1 MKKFSEILTETILK
15 KESKR
20 EVDSIINE
28 SIVDGFKKLAS
39 ASKEKLS
46 SFKDAFATKA
56 KDLLSK
62 TLSSLVKSLVS
73 SIQSKKS
80 VDVKSQ
86 MEQNPM
92 FKEFLSETDAINE
105 ISSDFDKKAVDSVI
119 GKKGEVTE
127 ESVQYSNQNIIS
139 EGITD
144 SADTIT
150 TKIFSSVYTI
160 IAKALGAVGYVI
172 KPEFRNWYD
181 RLIRKIQKKFYSTKL
196 GQSIKDL
203 PPEVEQDVM
212 QKFQAIIGIVV
223 VIVMVW
229 IIVSTLN
236 GDSDA
241 VSNSAAGGA
250 TAEELDNAADNV
262 DAAEGADV
270 KEIENAS
277 ENPGSGSEQSS
288 TASDTAKTETNV
300 KSGTEAAEATVKG
313 ESASSTKMYKV
324 TGGKDFNTKISYADE
339 SPEIYDMR
347 QKYISDRIDAIE
359 KANPNMSSTV
369 LRALKSK
376 AGMEYDYAFAN
387 GKVLSIR
394 DGNITPIEANNFTES
409 LSNPKAFLENTG
421 ALDGKTANLDAL
433 KGLDD
438 KFNAGQLADAGV
450 ETINFNSYGIPVKID
465 LSKIPEA
472 DKSLNP
478 TQLAQKYV
486 KAVAERAAKA
496 KAEEEELGI

>member
-1 MKKFSEILTETILK
+1 MKKFSEILTETVLE
-15 KESKR
+15 KESKQ

-28 SIVDGFKKLAS
+28 GIVDGFKKLAT

-127 ESVQYSNQNIIS
+127 ESVQYSNKNIIS
-139 EGITD
+139 EDIAD
-144 SADTIT
+144 SVDTIT

-160 IAKALGAVGYVI
+160 IAKALGAIGYVI

-181 RLIRKIQKKFYSTKL
+181 RLVRKIQKKFYSTKL

-236 GDSDA
+236 GDSNDI
-241 VSNSAAGGA
+241 STAATGGA
-250 TAEELDNAADNV
+250 TAEELDNAADTA
-262 DAAEGADV
+262 DAAEAGSAAADTL
-270 KEIENAS
+270 EAGNA
-277 ENPGSGSEQSS
+277 GS
-288 TASDTAKTETNV
+288 V
-300 KSGTEAAEATVKG
+300 HF
-313 ESASSTKMYKV
+313 YKLP
-324 TGGKDFNTKISYADE
+324 GGKDLSDTKISYSDE
-339 SPEIYDMR
+339 PPEVFDMR

-359 KANPNMSSTV
+359 KANPNMSSTL

-376 AGMEYDYAFAN
+376 AGLEYDYAFAN

-478 TQLAQKYV
+478 AQLAQKYV

>member
-1 MKKFSEILTETILK
+1 MKKFSEFFTESILE
-15 KESKR
+15 KEKTKQ

-28 SIVDGFKKLAS
+28 GIVDGFKKLAS
-39 ASKEKLS
+39 AGKEKLS
-46 SFKDAFATKA
+46 KFKDAFADKA
-56 KDLLSK
+56 KELLSK
-62 TLSSLVKSLVS
+62 TLGTLVKSLVS
-73 SIQSKKS
+73 SIQSKDKKPA
-80 VDVKSQ
+80 DIKSQ
-86 MEQNPM
+86 MESNPL
-92 FKEFLSETDAINE
+92 FKDFLSETDAINE

-127 ESVQYSNQNIIS
+127 ESVQYSNKNIIS
-139 EGITD
+139 EDIAD
-144 SADTIT
+144 SVDTIT

-160 IAKALGAVGYVI
+160 IAKALGAIGYVI

-181 RLIRKIQKKFYSTKL
+181 RLVRKIQKKFYSTKL

-236 GDSDA
+236 GDSNEI
-241 VSNSAAGGA
+241 STAATGGA
-250 TAEELDNAADNV
+250 AAEELDNAADTA
-262 DAAEGADV
+262 DAAEAGSAAADTL
-270 KEIENAS
+270 ETGNA
-277 ENPGSGSEQSS
+277 GS
-288 TASDTAKTETNV
+288 V
-300 KSGTEAAEATVKG
+300 HF
-313 ESASSTKMYKV
+313 YKLP
-324 TGGKDFNTKISYADE
+324 GGKDLSDTKISYSDE
-339 SPEIYDMR
+339 PPEVFDMK
-347 QKYISDRIDAIE
+347 QKYIEERLDAIE
-359 KANPNMSSTV
+359 EANPNLSSSA
-369 LRALKSK
+369 LRAAKSK
-376 AGMEYDYAFAN
+376 IGMEYDYAFAN

-421 ALDGKTANLDAL
+421 ALDGKVANLDAL

-478 TQLAQKYV
+478 AQLAQKYV

-496 KAEEEELGI
+496 KADEEELGI

>member
-1 MKKFSEILTETILK
+1 MKKFSEILTETVLE
-15 KESKR
+15 KESKQ

-28 SIVDGFKKLAS
+28 GIVDGFKKLAT

-92 FKEFLSETDAINE
+92 FKEFLSETNAISE

-127 ESVQYSNQNIIS
+127 ESVQYSNKNIIS
-139 EGITD
+139 EDIAD
-144 SADTIT
+144 SVDTIT

-160 IAKALGAVGYVI
+160 IAKALGAIGYVI

-262 DAAEGADV
+262 DAAEGVDV

-277 ENPGSGSEQSS
+277 
-288 TASDTAKTETNV
+288 
-300 KSGTEAAEATVKG
+300 
-313 ESASSTKMYKV
+313 STKMYKV
-324 TGGKDFNTKISYADE
+324 PGGKDFNTKISYADE

-359 KANPNMSSTV
+359 KANPNMSSTL

-376 AGMEYDYAFAN
+376 AGTEYDYAFAN

-478 TQLAQKYV
+478 AQLAQKYV
-486 KAVAERAAKA
+486 KVVAERAAKA

>member
-1 MKKFSEILTETILK
+1 MKKFSEILTETVLE
-15 KESKR
+15 KESKQ

-28 SIVDGFKKLAS
+28 GIVDGFKKLAT

-127 ESVQYSNQNIIS
+127 ESVQYSNKNIIS
-139 EGITD
+139 EDIAD
-144 SADTIT
+144 SVDTIT

-160 IAKALGAVGYVI
+160 IAKALGAIGYVI

-181 RLIRKIQKKFYSTKL
+181 RLVRKIQKKFYSTKL

-250 TAEELDNAADNV
+250 TAEELDNAADTA
-262 DAAEGADV
+262 DAAEAGSAAADTL
-270 KEIENAS
+270 EAGNA
-277 ENPGSGSEQSS
+277 GS
-288 TASDTAKTETNV
+288 V
-300 KSGTEAAEATVKG
+300 HF
-313 ESASSTKMYKV
+313 YKLP
-324 TGGKDFNTKISYADE
+324 GGKDLSDTKISYSDE
-339 SPEIYDMR
+339 PPEVFDMK
-347 QKYISDRIDAIE
+347 QKYIEERLDAIE
-359 KANPNMSSTV
+359 KANPNLSSSA
-369 LRALKSK
+369 LRAAKSK
-376 AGMEYDYAFAN
+376 IGMEYDYAFAN
-387 GKVLSIR
+387 GKILSIK
-394 DGNITPIEANNFTES
+394 DGNISAMDANTFSDS
-409 LSNPKAFLENTG
+409 LGDPKTFLENTG
-421 ALDGKTANLDAL
+421 ALDGKVANLDAL

-478 TQLAQKYV
+478 AQLAQKYV

>member
-1 MKKFSEILTETILK
+1 MKKFSEILTETVLE
-15 KESKR
+15 KESKQ

-28 SIVDGFKKLAS
+28 GIVDGFKKLAT

-127 ESVQYSNQNIIS
+127 ESVQYSNKNIIS
-139 EGITD
+139 EDIAD
-144 SADTIT
+144 SVDTIT

-160 IAKALGAVGYVI
+160 IAKTLGAIGYVI

-181 RLIRKIQKKFYSTKL
+181 RLVRKIQKKFYSTKL

-250 TAEELDNAADNV
+250 TAEELDNAADTA
-262 DAAEGADV
+262 DAAEAGSAAADTL
-270 KEIENAS
+270 ETGNA
-277 ENPGSGSEQSS
+277 GS
-288 TASDTAKTETNV
+288 V
-300 KSGTEAAEATVKG
+300 HF
-313 ESASSTKMYKV
+313 YKV
-324 TGGKDFNTKISYADE
+324 PDGKDFNTKISYADE

-347 QKYISDRIDAIE
+347 QKYIEERLDAIE
-359 KANPNMSSTV
+359 KANPNLSSSA
-369 LRALKSK
+369 LRAAKSK
-376 AGMEYDYAFAN
+376 IGMEYDYAFAN
-387 GKVLSIR
+387 GKILSIK
-394 DGNITPIEANNFTES
+394 DGNISAMDANTFSDS
-409 LSNPKAFLENTG
+409 LGDPKTFLENTG
-421 ALDGKTANLDAL
+421 ALDGKVANLDAL
-433 KGLDD
+433 NGLDD
-438 KFNAGQLADAGV
+438 KFTVEQLADAGV
-450 ETINFNSYGIPVKID
+450 ETVTFEAYGIPVKID
-465 LSKIPEA
+465 ISKLPDA

-478 TQLAQKYV
+478 AQLAEKYV
-486 KAVAERAAKA
+486 EEVAK
-496 KAEEEELGI
+496 KAEEVRIEEQELGI

>member
-1 MKKFSEILTETILK
+1 MKKFSEILTETILE

-20 EVDSIINE
+20 ETDLIINE
-28 SIVDGFKKLAS
+28 GMVDGFKKLAS

-46 SFKDAFATKA
+46 SFKDTFTTKA

-80 VDVKSQ
+80 VDIKSQ

-139 EGITD
+139 EGIVD

-160 IAKALGAVGYVI
+160 IAKALGAIGYVI

-203 PPEVEQDVM
+203 PPEVEQDIM

-236 GDSDA
+236 GDSNA

-262 DAAEGADV
+262 DA

-277 ENPGSGSEQSS
+277 DNSGSGSEQSS
-288 TASDTAKTETNV
+288 TASDTTKTETNTN
-300 KSGTEAAEATVKG
+300 SGTEAAEATVKG
-313 ESASSTKMYKV
+313 GNASSTKMYYV
-324 TGGKDFNTKISYADE
+324 PGGKDVNVKLSYADN
-339 SPEIYDMR
+339 PEVYNMR
-347 QKYISDRIDAIE
+347 QKYISDRINAI
-359 KANPNMSSTV
+359 KNSIKNTNPKRFSIARTQLQV
-369 LRALKSK
+369 ET
-376 AGMEYDYAFAN
+376 EYDYAFAN
-387 GKVLSIR
+387 GKILSIR
-394 DGNITPIEANNFTES
+394 DGNIIPIEANKFTES

-433 KGLDD
+433 PSLYT
-438 KFNAGQLADAGV
+438 KFNAEQLADAGV
-450 ETINFNSYGIPVKID
+450 ETINFNSYGVPVKID

-478 TQLAQKYV
+478 EQLAQKYI
-486 KAVAERAAKA
+486 KAVAEQAEKA
-496 KAEEEELGI
+496 KAEKEKLGFYL

>member
-1 MKKFSEILTETILK
+1 MKKFSEILTETVLK
-15 KESKR
+15 KESKQ

-28 SIVDGFKKLAS
+28 GIVDGFKKLAT

-127 ESVQYSNQNIIS
+127 ESVQYSNKNIIS
-139 EGITD
+139 EDIAD
-144 SADTIT
+144 SVDTIT

-160 IAKALGAVGYVI
+160 IAKALGAIGYVI

-250 TAEELDNAADNV
+250 TAEELDNAADTA
-262 DAAEGADV
+262 DAAEAGSAAADTL
-270 KEIENAS
+270 EAGNA
-277 ENPGSGSEQSS
+277 GS
-288 TASDTAKTETNV
+288 V
-300 KSGTEAAEATVKG
+300 HF
-313 ESASSTKMYKV
+313 YKLP
-324 TGGKDFNTKISYADE
+324 GGKDLSDTKISYSDE
-339 SPEIYDMR
+339 PPEVFDMK
-347 QKYISDRIDAIE
+347 QKYIEERLDAIE
-359 KANPNMSSTV
+359 KANPNLSSSA
-369 LRALKSK
+369 LRAAKSK
-376 AGMEYDYAFAN
+376 IGMEYDYAFAN
-387 GKVLSIR
+387 GKILSIK
-394 DGNITPIEANNFTES
+394 DGNISAMDANTFSDS
-409 LSNPKAFLENTG
+409 LGDPKTFLENTG
-421 ALDGKTANLDAL
+421 ALDGKVANLDAL
-433 KGLDD
+433 NGLDD
-438 KFNAGQLADAGV
+438 KFTVEQLADAGV
-450 ETINFNSYGIPVKID
+450 ETVTFEAYGIPVKID
-465 LSKIPEA
+465 ISKLPDA

-478 TQLAQKYV
+478 AQLAEKYV
-486 KAVAERAAKA
+486 EEVAK
-496 KAEEEELGI
+496 KAEEVRIEEQELGI

>member
-1 MKKFSEILTETILK
+1 MKKFSEFFTESIFE
-15 KESKR
+15 KEKTKQ

-28 SIVDGFKKLAS
+28 GIVDGFKKLAS
-39 ASKEKLS
+39 AGKEKLS
-46 SFKDAFATKA
+46 KFKDAFADKA
-56 KDLLSK
+56 KELLSK
-62 TLSSLVKSLVS
+62 TLGTLVKSLVS
-73 SIQSKKS
+73 SIQSKDKKPA
-80 VDVKSQ
+80 DIKSQ
-86 MEQNPM
+86 MESNPL
-92 FKEFLSETDAINE
+92 FKDFLSETDAINE

-127 ESVQYSNQNIIS
+127 ESVQYSNKNIIS
-139 EGITD
+139 EDIAD
-144 SADTIT
+144 SVDTIT

-160 IAKALGAVGYVI
+160 IAKALGAIGYVI

-181 RLIRKIQKKFYSTKL
+181 RLVRKIQKKFYSTKL

-250 TAEELDNAADNV
+250 TAEELDNAADNA
-262 DAAEGADV
+262 DAAEGVDV

-277 ENPGSGSEQSS
+277 
-288 TASDTAKTETNV
+288 
-300 KSGTEAAEATVKG
+300 
-313 ESASSTKMYKV
+313 STKMYKV
-324 TGGKDFNTKISYADE
+324 PGGKDFNTKISYADE

-359 KANPNMSSTV
+359 KANPNMSSTL

-450 ETINFNSYGIPVKID
+450 ETINFNSYGVPVKID

-478 TQLAQKYV
+478 AQLAQKYV

>member
-1 MKKFSEILTETILK
+1 MKRDFIIKMKKFSEILTETVLE
-15 KESKR
+15 KESKQ

-28 SIVDGFKKLAS
+28 GIVDGFKKLAT

-46 SFKDAFATKA
+46 NFKNAFVSKTK
-56 KDLLSK
+56 DILSK
-62 TLSSLVKSLVS
+62 TLGSLVKSLIE
-73 SIQSKKS
+73 SIQTKKTA
-80 VDVKSQ
+80 DVKSQ
-86 MEQNPM
+86 MEENPL
-92 FKEFLSETDAINE
+92 FKEFLSETNAISE
-105 ISSDFDKKAVDSVI
+105 ISSDFDKNTVKSVI
-119 GKKGEVTE
+119 GKKGEVAA
-127 ESVQYSNQNIIS
+127 ESIQSPSNKNIIS
-139 EGITD
+139 EDIAD
-144 SADTIT
+144 SVDTIT

-160 IAKALGAVGYVI
+160 IAKALGAIGYVI

-181 RLIRKIQKKFYSTKL
+181 RLVRKIQKKFYSTKL

-236 GDSDA
+236 GDSNDI
-241 VSNSAAGGA
+241 STAATGGA
-250 TAEELDNAADNV
+250 AAEELDNAADAADASAAADTA
-262 DAAEGADV
+262 DAAEAGNAAADTL
-270 KEIENAS
+270 EAGNA
-277 ENPGSGSEQSS
+277 GS
-288 TASDTAKTETNV
+288 V
-300 KSGTEAAEATVKG
+300 HF
-313 ESASSTKMYKV
+313 YKLP
-324 TGGKDFNTKISYADE
+324 GGKDLSDTKISYSDE
-339 SPEIYDMR
+339 PPEVFDMK
-347 QKYISDRIDAIE
+347 QKYIEERLDAIE
-359 KANPNMSSTV
+359 EANPNLSSSA
-369 LRALKSK
+369 LRAAKSK
-376 AGMEYDYAFAN
+376 IGMEYDYAFAN

-450 ETINFNSYGIPVKID
+450 ETINFNSYGVPVKID

-478 TQLAQKYV
+478 AQLAQKYV

>member
-1 MKKFSEILTETILK
+1 MKKFSEILTETVLE
-15 KESKR
+15 KESKQ

-28 SIVDGFKKLAS
+28 GIVDGFKKLAT

-92 FKEFLSETDAINE
+92 FKEFLSETNAISE
-105 ISSDFDKKAVDSVI
+105 ISSDFDKNAVKSVI
-119 GKKGEVTE
+119 GKKGEVAA
-127 ESVQYSNQNIIS
+127 ESIQSPSNKNIIS
-139 EGITD
+139 EDIAD
-144 SADTIT
+144 SVDTIT
-150 TKIFSSVYTI
+150 TKIFSSVYNVI
-160 IAKALGAVGYVI
+160 SKVLEKIGYVI

-181 RLIRKIQKKFYSTKL
+181 RLVRKVQKKFYSTKL

-223 VIVMVW
+223 IIVMIW
-229 IIVSTLN
+229 IITSVLN
-236 GDSDA
+236 GDSNDI
-241 VSNSAAGGA
+241 STAATGGA
-250 TAEELDNAADNV
+250 AAEELDNAADTA
-262 DAAEGADV
+262 DAAEAGSAAADTL
-270 KEIENAS
+270 EAGNA
-277 ENPGSGSEQSS
+277 GS
-288 TASDTAKTETNV
+288 V
-300 KSGTEAAEATVKG
+300 HF
-313 ESASSTKMYKV
+313 YKLP
-324 TGGKDFNTKISYADE
+324 GGKDLSDTKISYSDE
-339 SPEIYDMR
+339 PPEVFDMK
-347 QKYISDRIDAIE
+347 QKYIEERLDAIE
-359 KANPNMSSTV
+359 EANPNLSSSA
-369 LRALKSK
+369 LRAAKSK
-376 AGMEYDYAFAN
+376 IGMEYDYAFAN

-478 TQLAQKYV
+478 AQLAQKYV

>member
-1 MKKFSEILTETILK
+1 MKKFSEILTETVLE
-15 KESKR
+15 KESKQ

-28 SIVDGFKKLAS
+28 GIVDGFKKLAT

-127 ESVQYSNQNIIS
+127 ESVQYSNKNIIS
-139 EGITD
+139 EDIAD
-144 SADTIT
+144 SVDTIT

-160 IAKALGAVGYVI
+160 IAKALGAIGYVI

-181 RLIRKIQKKFYSTKL
+181 RLVRKIQKKFYSTKL

-241 VSNSAAGGA
+241 VSKAAAGGA
-250 TAEELDNAADNV
+250 TAEELDNAAD
-262 DAAEGADV
+262 
-270 KEIENAS
+270 
-277 ENPGSGSEQSS
+277 
-288 TASDTAKTETNV
+288 TADTA
-300 KSGTEAAEATVKG
+300 EAGSAAADTLEAGNAGSVHF
-313 ESASSTKMYKV
+313 YKLP
-324 TGGKDFNTKISYADE
+324 GGKDLSDTKISYSDE
-339 SPEIYDMR
+339 PPEVFDMK
-347 QKYISDRIDAIE
+347 QKYIEERLDAIE
-359 KANPNMSSTV
+359 KANPNLSSSA
-369 LRALKSK
+369 LRAAKSK
-376 AGMEYDYAFAN
+376 IGMEYDYAFAN
-387 GKVLSIR
+387 GKILSIK
-394 DGNITPIEANNFTES
+394 DGNISAMDANTFSDS
-409 LSNPKAFLENTG
+409 LGDPKTFLENTG
-421 ALDGKTANLDAL
+421 ALDGKVANLDAL
-433 KGLDD
+433 NGLDD
-438 KFNAGQLADAGV
+438 KFTVEQLADAGV
-450 ETINFNSYGIPVKID
+450 ETVTFETYGIPVKID
-465 LSKIPEA
+465 ISKLPDA

-478 TQLAQKYV
+478 AQLAEKYV
-486 KAVAERAAKA
+486 EEVAK
-496 KAEEEELGI
+496 KAEEVRIEEQELGI

>member
-1 MKKFSEILTETILK
+1 MIMKRDFIIKMKKFSEILTETVLE
-15 KESKR
+15 KESKQ

-28 SIVDGFKKLAS
+28 GIVDGFKKLAT

-46 SFKDAFATKA
+46 NFKNAFVSKTK
-56 KDLLSK
+56 DILSK
-62 TLSSLVKSLVS
+62 TLGSLVKSLIE
-73 SIQSKKS
+73 SIQTKKTA
-80 VDVKSQ
+80 DVKSQ
-86 MEQNPM
+86 MEENPL
-92 FKEFLSETDAINE
+92 FKEFLSETNAISE
-105 ISSDFDKKAVDSVI
+105 ISSDFDKNTVKSVI
-119 GKKGEVTE
+119 GKKGEVAA
-127 ESVQYSNQNIIS
+127 ESIQSPSNKNIIS
-139 EGITD
+139 EDIAD
-144 SADTIT
+144 SVDTIT

-160 IAKALGAVGYVI
+160 IAKALGAIGYVI

-181 RLIRKIQKKFYSTKL
+181 RLVRKIQKKFYSTKL

-236 GDSDA
+236 GDSNDI
-241 VSNSAAGGA
+241 STAATGGA
-250 TAEELDNAADNV
+250 AAEELDNAADAADASAAADTA
-262 DAAEGADV
+262 DAAEAGNAAADTL
-270 KEIENAS
+270 EAGNA
-277 ENPGSGSEQSS
+277 GS
-288 TASDTAKTETNV
+288 V
-300 KSGTEAAEATVKG
+300 HF
-313 ESASSTKMYKV
+313 YKLP
-324 TGGKDFNTKISYADE
+324 GGKDLSDTKISYSDE
-339 SPEIYDMR
+339 PPEVFDMK
-347 QKYISDRIDAIE
+347 QKYIEERLDAIE
-359 KANPNMSSTV
+359 EANPNLSSSA
-369 LRALKSK
+369 LRAAKSK
-376 AGMEYDYAFAN
+376 IGMEYDYAFAN

-450 ETINFNSYGIPVKID
+450 ETINFNSYGVPVKID

-478 TQLAQKYV
+478 AQLAQKYV

>member
-1 MKKFSEILTETILK
+1 MKRDFIIKMKKFSEILTETVLE
-15 KESKR
+15 KESKQ

-28 SIVDGFKKLAS
+28 GIVDGFKKLAT

-46 SFKDAFATKA
+46 NFKNAFVSKTK
-56 KDLLSK
+56 DILSK
-62 TLSSLVKSLVS
+62 TLGSLVKSLIE
-73 SIQSKKS
+73 SIQTKKTA
-80 VDVKSQ
+80 DVKSQ
-86 MEQNPM
+86 MEENPL
-92 FKEFLSETDAINE
+92 FKEFLSETNAISE
-105 ISSDFDKKAVDSVI
+105 ISSDFDKNAVKSVI
-119 GKKGEVTE
+119 GKKGEVAA
-127 ESVQYSNQNIIS
+127 ESIQSPSNKNIIS
-139 EGITD
+139 EDIAD
-144 SADTIT
+144 SVDTIT

-160 IAKALGAVGYVI
+160 IAKALGAIGYVI

-181 RLIRKIQKKFYSTKL
+181 RLVRKIQKKFYSTKL

-236 GDSDA
+236 GDSNDI
-241 VSNSAAGGA
+241 STAATGGA
-250 TAEELDNAADNV
+250 AAEELDNAADAADASAAADTA
-262 DAAEGADV
+262 DAAEAGNAAADTL
-270 KEIENAS
+270 EAGNA
-277 ENPGSGSEQSS
+277 GS
-288 TASDTAKTETNV
+288 V
-300 KSGTEAAEATVKG
+300 HF
-313 ESASSTKMYKV
+313 YKLP
-324 TGGKDFNTKISYADE
+324 GGKDLSDTKISYSDE
-339 SPEIYDMR
+339 PPEVFDMK
-347 QKYISDRIDAIE
+347 QKYIEERLDAIE
-359 KANPNMSSTV
+359 EANPNLSSSA
-369 LRALKSK
+369 LRAAKSK
-376 AGMEYDYAFAN
+376 IGMEYDYAFAN

-478 TQLAQKYV
+478 AQLAQKYV

>member
-1 MKKFSEILTETILK
+1 MKKFSEILTETVLE
-15 KESKR
+15 KESKQ

-28 SIVDGFKKLAS
+28 GIVDGFKKLAT

-92 FKEFLSETDAINE
+92 FKEFLSETNAISE

-127 ESVQYSNQNIIS
+127 ESVQYSNKNIIS
-139 EGITD
+139 EDIAD
-144 SADTIT
+144 SVDTIT

-160 IAKALGAVGYVI
+160 IAKALGAIGYVI

-262 DAAEGADV
+262 DAAEGVDV

-277 ENPGSGSEQSS
+277 
-288 TASDTAKTETNV
+288 
-300 KSGTEAAEATVKG
+300 
-313 ESASSTKMYKV
+313 STKMYKV
-324 TGGKDFNTKISYADE
+324 PGGKDFNTKISYADE

-359 KANPNMSSTV
+359 KANPNMSSTL

-376 AGMEYDYAFAN
+376 AGTEYDYAFAN

-478 TQLAQKYV
+478 AQLAQKYV

>member
-1 MKKFSEILTETILK
+1 MKKFSEILTETVLE
-15 KESKR
+15 KESKQ

-28 SIVDGFKKLAS
+28 GIVDGFKKLAT

-127 ESVQYSNQNIIS
+127 ESVQYSNKNIIS
-139 EGITD
+139 EDIAD
-144 SADTIT
+144 SVDTIT

-160 IAKALGAVGYVI
+160 IAKALGAIGYVI

-181 RLIRKIQKKFYSTKL
+181 RLVRKIQKKFYSTKL

-250 TAEELDNAADNV
+250 TAEELDNAAD
-262 DAAEGADV
+262 
-270 KEIENAS
+270 
-277 ENPGSGSEQSS
+277 
-288 TASDTAKTETNV
+288 TADTA
-300 KSGTEAAEATVKG
+300 EAGSAAADTLEAGNAGSVHF
-313 ESASSTKMYKV
+313 YKLP
-324 TGGKDFNTKISYADE
+324 GGKDLSDTKISYSDE
-339 SPEIYDMR
+339 PPEVFDMK
-347 QKYISDRIDAIE
+347 QKYIEERLDAIE
-359 KANPNMSSTV
+359 KANPNLSSS
-369 LRALKSK
+369 ALLAAKSK
-376 AGMEYDYAFAN
+376 IGMEYDYAFAN
-387 GKVLSIR
+387 GKILSIK
-394 DGNITPIEANNFTES
+394 DGNISAMDANTFSDS
-409 LSNPKAFLENTG
+409 LGDPKTFLENTG

-478 TQLAQKYV
+478 AQLAQKYV

-496 KAEEEELGI
+496 KAKEEELGI